1 MLYKF
6 RSVPA
11 VVVSAGGVFAALSRP
26 SLPSGYRKSGG
37 ESKVL
42 RCAGCCAECSFL
54 GHPLRSVCC
63 QPMWARSQTL
73 SCHRHIVKHPRMA
86 FPLWKGSIETRA
98 YNELLPGLSSSHKQ
112 RLCPGV
118 LGPYVMLVSSGALC
132 CTETLEMLC
141 ICAAVDTHL
150 FFVGCCSLCSLFTV
164 FAEAHLWRES
174 AFVCHCVPCI
184 LLAVVAL
191 AHPPLLYFA
200 QL

>member
-1 MLYKF
+1 M
-6 RSVPA
+6 
-11 VVVSAGGVFAALSRP
+11 FAAPSRP

-54 GHPLRSVCC
+54 GHPLCSVCC

-73 SCHRHIVKHPRMA
+73 SCHRHIIKHPRMA

-141 ICAAVDTHL
+141 ICAAVDTHTCFL
-150 FFVGCCSLCSLFTV
+150 LVAVVCVRCSLCLPRHTFGESQHLCAIASPAFSL
-164 FAEAHLWRES
+164 
-174 AFVCHCVPCI
+174 P
-184 LLAVVAL
+184 
-191 AHPPLLYFA
+191 
-200 QL
+200 